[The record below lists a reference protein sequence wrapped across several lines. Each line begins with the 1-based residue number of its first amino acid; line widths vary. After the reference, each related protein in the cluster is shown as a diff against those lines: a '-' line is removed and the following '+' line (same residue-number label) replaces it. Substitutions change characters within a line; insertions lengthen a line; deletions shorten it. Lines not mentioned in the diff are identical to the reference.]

1 MCYKSC
7 SADCYSVTHLLF
19 VSISLFFSELCPTE
33 INANSC
39 IVSLEVHEAY
49 VVSVPEMEPF
59 IDFLQQLS
67 DMGAAMKGIITK
79 AMLDSHVYE
88 QLQSTVN
95 MYRNHNLPFINFV
108 ENRFRTGIRV
118 KRAAP
123 ILSEVR

>member
-1 MCYKSC
+1 
-7 SADCYSVTHLLF
+7 
-19 VSISLFFSELCPTE
+19 VSILLFFSELCHTE

-95 MYRNHNLPFINFV
+95 MHRNHNLPFINFV
-108 ENRFRTGIRV
+108 ENRFGTGTRV
-118 KRAAP
+118 KRAHTHTCLMALCP
-123 ILSEVR
+123 GLPG